1 MLNFVVT
8 TFPEYASMLFSIEF
22 KYHSLLGRGPFIYK
36 TADFT
41 SWSSSAIKMYRMILK
56 SRAKVTDATS
66 VSLSTEAA
74 LVKLRDLNF
83 NFKIKITLISY

>member
-22 KYHSLLGRGPFIYK
+22 KYHSLLGWGPFIYK

-41 SWSSSAIKMYRMILK
+41 SWSFSSIKMYRVK

-74 LVKLRDLNF
+74 LVKLRD
-83 NFKIKITLISY
+83 